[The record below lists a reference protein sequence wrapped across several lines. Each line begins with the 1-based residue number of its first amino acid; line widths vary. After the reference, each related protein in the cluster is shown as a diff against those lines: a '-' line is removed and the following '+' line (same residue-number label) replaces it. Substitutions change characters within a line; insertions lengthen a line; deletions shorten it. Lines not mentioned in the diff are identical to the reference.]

1 MFASNEDCGFCPP
14 SGNTVSRRDLFM
26 SSVNRRNNYSDNEL
40 LQFTCENVGVVLRHT
55 WK

>member
-14 SGNTVSRRDLFM
+14 SGITVSRRDLFM